1 MANFFKKLFGKSE
14 TKVESNIASEA
25 PKNALVAVANGD
37 LIPLSE
43 VPDPVFAGKMAGDGA
58 AIMVTGDTVVAP
70 ADGELSLVFKTK
82 HAFAMTLEN
91 GLELLVHIGVDTVGL
106 NGEGFEQ
113 LVEAGTKVKAGTPI
127 IKIDREF
134 ILGKGLSLA
143 TPVLI
148 TNVDAAK
155 SINAVESGSVTAG
168 LELFYFCNAT
178 LNLSTCIAI
187 YATSSSH
194 TFLSS
199 VSSII
204 LEAPSAIS

>member
-91 GLELLVHIGVDTVGL
+91 GLELLIHVGLDTVKLDGKHFTPHIKQGDKINTGDL
-106 NGEGFEQ
+106 LIEFDKDAIK
-113 LVEAGTKVKAGTPI
+113 EAGYELDTAVIVTNTPDYSDVLGTEKTYVKKDNT
-127 IKIDREF
+127 
-134 ILGKGLSLA
+134 
-143 TPVLI
+143 LI
-148 TNVDAAK
+148 RV
-155 SINAVESGSVTAG
+155 IN
-168 LELFYFCNAT
+168 
-178 LNLSTCIAI
+178 
-187 YATSSSH
+187 
-194 TFLSS
+194 
-199 VSSII
+199 
-204 LEAPSAIS
+204 

>member
-1 MANFFKKLFGKSE
+1 MSINNLSSFTKERLGLCIENDTIDNNLYEEYGVKRGLRDLNGIGINAGITNISLSRAYTMEDGKH
-14 TKVESNIASEA
+14 T
-25 PKNALVAVANGD
+25 
-37 LIPLSE
+37 
-43 VPDPVFAGKMAGDGA
+43 
-58 AIMVTGDTVVAP
+58 P

-127 IKIDREF
+127 IKIDRDF

-168 LELFYFCNAT
+168 KDVVVNFE
-178 LNLSTCIAI
+178 
-187 YATSSSH
+187 
-194 TFLSS
+194 
-199 VSSII
+199 V
-204 LEAPSAIS
+204 